1 MPIAIGHTRGDF
13 VRGMPIAAA
22 AECCPADGNADNALE
37 FVELAF
43 CCGAR
48 LEREFMGGHL
58 RITVLSEHARES
70 GSAFESAGA
79 VR

>member
-1 MPIAIGHTRGDF
+1 MPIVVGDTRGDF
-13 VRGMPIAAA
+13 VRSMPIAAA
-22 AECCPADGNADNALE
+22 AECCPADGNADNARE

-48 LEREFMGGHL
+48 SERKFMGGRL
-58 RITVLSEHARES
+58 RKTVLSEHARES